1 MGQLRSR
8 AQREAEFMEAA
19 RQMYARLEDWY
30 DQHPEAS
37 LGEIEAE
44 ARRRRRVLMGQAMQI
59 LVNERDRGYQLTPPE
74 CPQCRQPMEFEGY
87 RPWHVCGL
95 EGDTLLERAYYVC
108 PRCEGQTLFPLGP
121 EAAATARSL
130 E

>member
-1 MGQLRSR
+1 MGHLRSR
-8 AQREAEFMEAA
+8 TQREAEFMEAA
-19 RQMYARLEDWY
+19 RQMYAGLEDWY

-37 LGEIEAE
+37 WGEIEAE
-44 ARRRRRVLMGQAMQI
+44 ARHRRRVLLGQALQI
-59 LVNERDRGYQLTPPE
+59 LVNERDRGYQLTPPA
-74 CPQCRQPMEFEGY
+74 CPQCQQPMEFEGY
-87 RPWHVCGL
+87 RPWQVHGL
-95 EGDTLLERAYYVC
+95 EGDTTLERAYYVC